1 MIEASPSPTT
11 RTADANADPSLARL
25 LDAFPALASLDAP
38 ARRRLTEGASPARVP
53 AGTVLFRDGAACEAY
68 TLVLEGCVRVQKVS
82 PGGRQIVLYRVEPG
96 QTCVL
101 TTNAL
106 LAALPHGAEGIA
118 ETDVAALQVPGST
131 FQDLL
136 AVSAAFRRFVFSAYA
151 MRVADLL
158 SLIDAVAFGRI
169 DARLARRL
177 LTRADNGGI
186 VVATHMDLATEL
198 GTAREVISRQLK
210 EFERAGWVDAA
221 RGRVRVVDSDAL
233 RRIMMRD
240 DETPAG

>member
-1 MIEASPSPTT
+1 MTRTPSSPTGEH
-11 RTADANADPSLARL
+11 RAPSSPARL
-25 LDAFPALASLDAP
+25 LAAFPALADLDDDS
-38 ARRRLTEGASPARVP
+38 RRRLAASATPARVP
-53 AGTVLFRDGAACEAY
+53 AGTVLFRDGTACEAY

-106 LAALPHGAEGIA
+106 LAALPYGAEGIA

-151 MRVADLL
+151 TRVADLL
-158 SLIDAVAFGRI
+158 MLIDAVAFGRI

-177 LTRADNGGI
+177 LTRADNSGI

-221 RGRVRVVDSDAL
+221 RGRVRVIDSDAL
-233 RRIMMRD
+233 RRIVERD
-240 DETPAG
+240 DETPTD